1 MTGEPILRP
10 AKTSLKEPPRLSA
23 GNVAAAAKVTAAV
36 IGVIAVAVGLWYA
49 RTAVLLAFAG
59 ILLAIVLY
67 GGSRALAELT
77 KLPRLLM
84 LGVVVA
90 AIALFFFLVFATAGP
105 TLALQIAQLARR
117 IAIGATT
124 LTKQIAAF
132 ADQANLLQ
140 NVDLVQLLSGFLSP
154 WGIATGATSVA
165 LSIVGLLSAG
175 LIVVFFG
182 IYFAADPETYVQ
194 LVARLAPQERRS
206 AILQVMYQ
214 TGDVLR
220 RWLIGQGI
228 SMALIGSLTYVG
240 LLILGVPIAFVLAL
254 FAGLAGFLP
263 YLGPII
269 GAVPMVLVAGGESL
283 DLALWVVG
291 LYALIQFLE
300 SYLLTPLI
308 QARAVSMPPAIV
320 ILSQLVLGAVFGI
333 LGLAL
338 ATPLAAAVTVPL
350 RYMFGIGS
358 SEAGKQKASSKQ
370 GKG

>member
-1 MTGEPILRP
+1 MPGEPVLRD
-10 AKTSLKEPPRLSA
+10 PPRTSVKAAQAPRSRDAASA
-23 GNVAAAAKVTAAV
+23 AKMTAAAVGIVA
-36 IGVIAVAVGLWYA
+36 IAVGLWYS

-67 GGSRALAELT
+67 GASRALADLT

-84 LGVVVA
+84 LAVVVLTV
-90 AIALFFFLVFATAGP
+90 ALFFALVFWAAGP
-105 TLALQIAQLARR
+105 TLGEQIAQLARA
-117 IAIGATT
+117 IAAGATT

-140 NVDLVQLLSGFLSP
+140 NVDLVEVLSKFLSP

-165 LSIVGLLSAG
+165 LSIVGLFSAG
-175 LIVVFFG
+175 LIVLFFG
-182 IYFAADPETYVQ
+182 IYFAADPHTYVQ
-194 LVARLAPQERRS
+194 LVARLAPEERR
-206 AILQVMYQ
+206 AATVEMMYE
-214 TGDVLR
+214 TGDLLR

-228 SMALIGSLTYVG
+228 SMALIGWFTYVG

-269 GAVPMVLVAGGESL
+269 GAIPMVLVAGGESFQ
-283 DLALWVVG
+283 LALSVLG

-308 QARAVSMPPAIV
+308 QARAVSMPPAVV
-320 ILSQLVLGAVFGI
+320 ILSQLVLGAIFGL

-338 ATPLAAAVTVPL
+338 ATPLAAAATVPL
-350 RYMFGIGS
+350 AFLFGIGLRVGK
-358 SEAGKQKASSKQ
+358 EKAGST
-370 GKG
+370 